1 MIGPMSKPR
10 YLRGLTLWV
19 LLAAFIGAVVAFGVE
34 VAWNG
39 VLAMLFVACCLA
51 WPGYLLVFRY
61 IASRRPVIVDGGRLV
76 QRNKAGQIVGTIDLG
91 ASFEARC
98 LHDEGEWTLYRVK
111 QGRQIVRLAVP
122 LNADGRLVG
131 ESLGLAWPPPAP
143 NPFRYLGG
151 VVSVALLAAS
161 VAAAQSTDTSGW
173 KILRD
178 DTLGFEIKHPPGWR
192 VGRSSG
198 SLESVLLR
206 GPSQAGKPGASMQLM
221 VQRDINPG
229 GLSIE
234 RWYAEQ
240 LLRLKPSQPPPSKS
254 VVIAGR
260 PGIRMDAVTSL
271 GKRYDFYTAVHRSD
285 VFQVAIMQDSRQ
297 APLDPTLDAM
307 LATLRLL
314 E

>member
-1 MIGPMSKPR
+1 MIGSMSKPR
-10 YLRGLTLWV
+10 YLRGLTLWL

-51 WPGYLLVFRY
+51 WPGYLLVFRH
-61 IASRRPVIVDGGRLV
+61 IASRRPVIV
-76 QRNKAGQIVGTIDLG
+76 
-91 ASFEARC
+91 EARC

-122 LNADGRLVG
+122 LNADGRLVR
-131 ESLGLAWPPPAP
+131 ESLWLAWPPPAP
-143 NPFRYLGG
+143 HPFRYLAG